1 MSRVESARQPDSNC
15 QTTREGMAMLHN
27 KPGRE
32 SGKRT
37 IRVAGV
43 ALMVALAAPFCSGQA
58 TPASTAQTAAFDQAG
73 DRAPSD
79 EIVLRPGDTIKINV
93 YETPELAQTARVAAD
108 GTVSLQLSG
117 GIVKVGGLSEA
128 EASHVI
134 DQKYIDAGILK
145 QQTTTVLIQ
154 DFASRGVSILGE
166 VVRPGVYPVAGPR
179 SLVDVLALAGGLTM
193 SADTHVTIQHGDGS
207 LTVATVSMPREDG
220 GKILANDVRVLPG
233 DKVVAPRA
241 GIVYILGE
249 VTRPGGYIMQHDGR
263 ITVLQAVA
271 AAEGTTRFSSEK
283 NAYLIRRTGDTYQTE
298 HISIRDMYKGK
309 QLDLPLNPGD
319 VVYVPLSNLR
329 NFVFNAPGILGS
341 LAGAAIY
348 SIHN

>member
-1 MSRVESARQPDSNC
+1 
-15 QTTREGMAMLHN
+15 
-27 KPGRE
+27 
-32 SGKRT
+32 
-37 IRVAGV
+37 
-43 ALMVALAAPFCSGQA
+43 
-58 TPASTAQTAAFDQAG
+58 
-73 DRAPSD
+73 
-79 EIVLRPGDTIKINV
+79 
-93 YETPELAQTARVAAD
+93 
-108 GTVSLQLSG
+108 
-117 GIVKVGGLSEA
+117 
-128 EASHVI
+128 
-134 DQKYIDAGILK
+134 
-145 QQTTTVLIQ
+145 
-154 DFASRGVSILGE
+154 
-166 VVRPGVYPVAGPR
+166 
-179 SLVDVLALAGGLTM
+179 M
-193 SADTHVTIQHGDGS
+193 SADTHLTIQHGDGS
-207 LTVATVSMPREDG
+207 LTTATVSMPREDG

-298 HISIRDMYKGK
+298 HISIRAMYKGK